1 MQGTMYKGVIVNSQ
15 FKKGILELLV
25 LDILKKS
32 DCYGYEIVNKIS
44 VNISISEGT
53 IYPLLRRLKSEGYVT
68 TYLSEST
75 EGPPRKYYH
84 ISDSGID
91 AHNRLIEEWNI
102 FSKKVNILLKE
113 EV

>member
-1 MQGTMYKGVIVNSQ
+1 LNSQ

-25 LDILKKS
+25 LNILKKS

-53 IYPLLRRLKSEGYVT
+53 IYPLMRRLKGDGYVT

-84 ISDSGID
+84 LSENGLE
-91 AHNRLIEEWNI
+91 AHAQLIEEWDT
-102 FSKKVNILLKE
+102 FSKRVNILLKE
-113 EV
+113 EI

>member
-1 MQGTMYKGVIVNSQ
+1 MNSQ

-25 LDILKKS
+25 LHILTKN

-44 VNISISEGT
+44 ESISISEGT
-53 IYPLLRRLKSEGYVT
+53 IYPLMRRLKGDGYVT

-84 ISDSGID
+84 LADSGIEE
-91 AHNRLIEEWNI
+91 HNRLKEEWDT
-102 FSKKVNILLKE
+102 FFERVNILLGE
-113 EV
+113 EA

>member
-1 MQGTMYKGVIVNSQ
+1 MNSQ

-25 LDILKKS
+25 LNMLKKS

-44 VNISISEGT
+44 ITISISEGT
-53 IYPLLRRLKSEGYVT
+53 IYPLLRRLKTDGYVT

-84 ISDSGID
+84 LSDKGI
-91 AHNRLIEEWNI
+91 IEHDKLKGEWDT
-102 FSKKVNILLKE
+102 FSDGVNILLGE
-113 EV
+113 EL